1 VNVATLLQMAL
12 SASSQLRRCGP
23 ARRTGQRDG
32 DLLRRPLEAA
42 EREAGHLRD
51 IAEEGESGATPAI
64 LIGMWIA
71 VVVPLVAAV
80 IALAFV
86 SAGLI
91 G

>member
-1 VNVATLLQMAL
+1 
-12 SASSQLRRCGP
+12 LRRCCRWPCRLRVNCGDAARP
-23 ARRTGQRDG
+23 RRTGQRDG